1 MTHPATITERLNYA
15 LAHYPGLPP
24 GVALG
29 DTWLAKQ
36 IGAPRTTVQW
46 WRNGREPTVEMMERL
61 ASVLMVEPCWLA
73 FGLGPMRPLSESAA
87 TEAVQ
92 AAFPAQVAPPRRRA
106 E

>member
-1 MTHPATITERLNYA
+1 MSQSVSDRLNIA
-15 LAHYPGLPP
+15 IASYPGLPP

-73 FGLGPMRPLSESAA
+73 FGRGPMRAVSGSTAMEAA
-87 TEAVQ
+87 EL
-92 AAFPAQVAPPRRRA
+92 VARSRSHPEKRRRQA